1 MSKIY
6 SSKSAAQG
14 STTSVRGV
22 SNLSITWTEDGGTA
36 NVTWKWQ
43 RNHTDHY
50 VLRWDYMNENG
61 TWVLGDEQDFEP
73 SPMKTT
79 GNVILDTYSADS
91 DTMLQVRVYVKP
103 VASSHD
109 VKYYTNKKKTKTKT
123 VSVKWWTAASAT
135 KTKALPASAPEAPSV
150 SAEWD
155 SASQRVRVEV
165 GFDEECKYYLYR
177 FKNGAWTNIDVSI
190 GSAVTVGNYQT
201 GSTAAMAWDESKVEV
216 YDTYALGLADGNAYK
231 YVVRGYTTSSSG
243 GKVWGEW
250 SDIVPDGDP
259 VVLPPE
265 VPTGLGLSC
274 SGWSDDAGAYSVE
287 LSWESGSA
295 YAYNG
300 EAYEVRLAVG
310 EDAGEHIAEDDYSG
324 ILVEAQ
330 PDPETAHSY
339 TNTGDVEDAGT
350 LWATVRATTD
360 AGDSDWAEPV
370 SIEVGA
376 APAAPTVADLP
387 LFAELGSTV
396 DVEWTYNASDGS
408 AQGAWQ
414 VWLGAAPDSGEFG
427 TADGVEAEGDGDECT
442 GGETGLSGDAE
453 WALVAWGE
461 DASTFL
467 AYDSS
472 DAGADG
478 YLTTQEQLENAGS
491 AACWASHVYAA
502 EDGDD
507 NVSFAFAVRVKSETW
522 DEWSAFGQSAE
533 FHVLDAESLNVE
545 APSVFSELPVAMTLA
560 AKPYQPRKWTLLVE
574 AAESYETTDV
584 DGDDTLVPEGADIWE
599 WSEAETGDADV
610 SSGTWAVGAECA
622 ADEASWTAGP
632 TYRWTATAT
641 TVYGTVAETEGEFT
655 CEWSGEGPEPELQAV
670 FDEDSLEAHL
680 WPACYNV
687 YSLADGAV
695 EAAAWSSSSGV
706 SVVLTA
712 VETVEAADGGEA
724 SVTAELTLSFG
735 SDGVLS
741 VESATVSAEWAGLS
755 GSAEYADGEAEA
767 GAVVSEIDGEAVTAI
782 ADAGETSAGDA
793 ISVVGEGQGRS
804 TYAAAGL
811 AAESSDGAVSS
822 DDVMGYF
829 LRDDIDELEVWRRD
843 PNGELL
849 LMADALENSGQVEV
863 VDSYPYFGETT
874 YRVAA
879 RTTGGLVGYTDT
891 VLSTEHDA
899 IVIQYAS
906 DINTY
911 GGGDEGV
918 QSDDGFIEIPYNISI
933 DETYEPDVSL
943 VEYIGNSEPTA
954 YFGTQRGAS
963 VSSAGSYIRVTDA
976 DEIQKLRNF
985 AGALK
990 PAYYRDPSG
999 LGFWAQ
1005 VGVAFSTSYD
1015 TREVV
1020 ADLSVTRILG
1030 DYTATTTDAKEA

>member
-1 MSKIY
+1 MSTIY
-6 SSKSAAQG
+6 SSKSAAQS
-14 STTSVRGV
+14 STTSVKGV

-61 TWVLGDEQDFEP
+61 TWVLGDEKDFEP

-79 GNVILDTYSADS
+79 GNVILDTYSVDS
-91 DTMLQVRVYVKP
+91 DTMLQVRAYVKP

-135 KTKALPASAPEAPSV
+135 KTKALPAHAPEAPSV

-155 SASQRVRVEV
+155 DASQRVRVEV

-190 GSAVTVGNYQT
+190 GSAVTVGDYQT
-201 GSTAAMAWDESKVEV
+201 GSAAAKTWDESKVEV

-231 YVVRGYTTSSSG
+231 YAVRGYTTSSSG
-243 GKVWGEW
+243 GKVWGDW

-265 VPTGLGLSC
+265 VPTGLELSC
-274 SGWSDDAGAYSVE
+274 SGWSDDAEAYSVE

-295 YAYNG
+295 YSYNG
-300 EAYEVRLAVG
+300 ETYEVRLAMG
-310 EDAGEHIAEDDYSG
+310 EDAGEHIAEDSYSG
-324 ILVEAQ
+324 VVVEGQ
-330 PDPETAHSY
+330 PDSESSHSY
-339 TNTGDVEDAGT
+339 TDTDGVTEAGT
-350 LWATVRATTD
+350 LWATVRASTD

-370 SIEVGA
+370 SIEVGT

-387 LFAELGSTV
+387 LFVEVGSTV

-414 VWLGAAPDSGEFG
+414 VWLGAARDSGEFG
-427 TADGVEAEGDGDECT
+427 TADGMGLSGDGDECT
-442 GGETGLSGDAE
+442 GGLACSSVDAE
-453 WALVAWGE
+453 WCLVASGE
-461 DASTFL
+461 DASTAF

-478 YLTTQEQLENAGS
+478 YLTTQGQLLETGGILAWRSSLYDAGS
-491 AACWASHVYAA
+491 S
-502 EDGDD
+502 ED
-507 NVSFAFAVRVKSETW
+507 NVSYAFAVRVKSETW
-522 DEWSAFGQSAE
+522 DEWSAFGQSAS
-533 FHVLDAESLNVE
+533 FHVLDNESLNVE
-545 APSVFSELPVAMTLA
+545 APSVFSELPVAMALA
-560 AKPYQPRKWTLLVE
+560 ASPYQPRKWTLLVK
-574 AAESYETTDV
+574 AAESYETVDV
-584 DGDDTLVPEGADIWE
+584 NGDDTLVPEGADIWE
-599 WSEAETGDADV
+599 WSETETGDADG
-610 SSGTWAVGAECA
+610 SEGTWSADAECA

-632 TYRWTATAT
+632 TYRWTATVT

-655 CEWSGEGPEPELQAV
+655 CEWEGEGPEPELQAV

-680 WPACYNV
+680 WPVCYSA

-695 EAAAWSSSSGV
+695 EAQAWSSSSGV
-706 SVVLTA
+706 SVLLTA
-712 VETVEAADGGEA
+712 AKTVEAADGNEA
-724 SVTAELTLSFG
+724 SVTAELTLFFG
-735 SDGVLS
+735 SDGTLS
-741 VESATVSAEWAGLS
+741 AESATVSAEWAGLS
-755 GSAEYADGEAEA
+755 GAAEYADGEAEA
-767 GAVVSEIDGEAVTAI
+767 GAVVSEADGEAVVAI
-782 ADAGETSAGDA
+782 ADADGVSAGDA

-804 TYAAAGL
+804 TYAVAGL
-811 AAESSDGAVSS
+811 AAEAAGTFSV
-822 DDVMGYF
+822 DDVSGYF
-829 LRDDIDELEVWRRD
+829 LRSDIDELEVWRRD

-849 LMADALENSGQVEV
+849 LMADALENTGQVEV

-906 DINTY
+906 SINTY
-911 GGGDEGV
+911 GGGDDGV
-918 QSDDGFIEIPYNISI
+918 QSDDGFIEVPYDVSV

-943 VEYIGNSEPTA
+943 VEYIGNNEPTA
-954 YFGTQRGAS
+954 YYGTQRGAS
-963 VSSAGSYIRVTDA
+963 VSSTGSYIRVTDA

-985 AGALK
+985 SGALK

-1005 VGVAFSTSYD
+1005 IDVAFSTSYD
-1015 TREVV
+1015 TRKVV

-1030 DYTATTTDAKEA
+1030 DYTAATTDAKEA